1 MFDQAPRLYLITPP
15 LDEAA
20 PFLPLLE
27 AALEAAEVA
36 CLLIRT
42 TSRDEGTIKTIVKA
56 LAVPAQQRGV
66 ACLVE
71 HEPRLAARA
80 GADGVHMAGS
90 GADLEE
96 ALQALRPER
105 IVGAG
110 SLKGRDAAMEAGEAG
125 VDYLMF
131 GGPDEPESHE
141 GVRERVAWW
150 SEIFNVPC
158 VGYAR
163 DPARAADLADAG
175 AEFVALCEGVWSDP
189 AATGAVV
196 RGVAAAIAHAAFSV
210 AEGVR

>member
-1 MFDQAPRLYLITPP
+1 MSDQAPRLYLITPP

-27 AALEAAEVA
+27 AALEAADVA

-42 TSRDEGTIKTIVKA
+42 TSRDEGTIKAIVRA
-56 LAVPAQQRGV
+56 LAVPAQKRGV

-90 GADLEE
+90 GAELEE

-110 SLKGRDAAMEAGEAG
+110 PLQGRDAAMEAGEAG

-131 GGPDEPESHE
+131 GGPDEPESHDS
-141 GVRERVAWW
+141 VRERVAWW
-150 SEIFNVPC
+150 AEIFNVPC

-163 DPARAADLADAG
+163 DPARAGDLAEAG

-189 AATGAVV
+189 AAIDATIKGA
-196 RGVAAAIAHAAFSV
+196 AAAIALAAFAV
-210 AEGVR
+210 DEGVR